1 MAGAAPAVQLLLV
14 ALSASMV
21 SSGHR
26 SQRATAPCSPGALV
40 KVALMAQVVGAGGVT
55 CPSCADTI
63 TGCKGGADCPLR
75 KTPQENAAALQD
87 ASGTLVPSMVD
98 LLPPSL
104 LCTFTRP
111 VLETLAAVARAPR
124 GGGKVDL
131 SRAAMAASTTVVKA
145 AMSGACGWDD
155 AGLELAA
162 RLEAASDEK
171 EIAKVSAAIQ
181 LLKSA
186 GEKASTVAQDMIQ
199 TGMGVYTFVWAKV
212 GAHLDALEAGTVR
225 LLVKSTGS
233 ASTSDLTAK
242 IRRPKNAEEFF
253 RMIFLWLRV
262 VTALGLVSFFVV
274 HDFLQKVVFDPI
286 QNLKIDFKVASEH
299 LLLFFRE
306 IETDPTRA
314 LHLGNVHGRGN
325 GDVLMAEARQNA
337 STFFRTG
344 GGNLHE
350 KGVKWNGK
358 TSPGK
363 QPCVAFNFAKEHKAN
378 ALDADGCCK
387 FAHICMQWVSDKGP
401 RGMCGGDH
409 PKAECTYDTAKKLDK
424 PLA

>member
-1 MAGAAPAVQLLLV
+1 
-14 ALSASMV
+14 
-21 SSGHR
+21 
-26 SQRATAPCSPGALV
+26 
-40 KVALMAQVVGAGGVT
+40 VALMAQVVGAGGVT

-262 VTALGLVSFFVV
+262 VTALGLRKKRKRWWKRWRCPKVGRPTTRVGSALGLVSFFVV